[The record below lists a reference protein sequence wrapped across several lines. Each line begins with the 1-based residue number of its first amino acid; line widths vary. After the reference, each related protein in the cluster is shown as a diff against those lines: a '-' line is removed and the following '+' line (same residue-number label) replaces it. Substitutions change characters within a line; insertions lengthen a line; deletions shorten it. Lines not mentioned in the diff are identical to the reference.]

1 MTMGRKPAGADN
13 PPAMSDQTPTMAPG
27 PSLGQVVSGGV
38 ALPALVLRTG
48 EKAQRRFLEFF
59 AAHLRNPNTRL
70 AYARAAGRF
79 LDWCAAR
86 GVERLEAIGPMQVA
100 AWTELRLREVSA
112 PTVKQE
118 LAALRRLFDWLVVGQ
133 VLPHNPSASVR
144 GPAHSAVTG
153 KTPILSAG
161 EARTLLRSI
170 ADTTIV
176 GLRDRALIA
185 TMIYTFAR
193 VSAALGLDAGDVF
206 RERHRLHL
214 RLHEKAGKVHRMP
227 CHHNL
232 ESWLGIYMAEAGFE
246 AADTATPVFQS
257 IGRGTRALSG
267 RRLSRHEAW
276 AMVRRRA
283 RAARIETVVSNHTFR
298 GTGITAYL
306 EHPDAKLEEAQKM
319 AGHADPKTTR
329 LYDRRRQ
336 TVSLDEVERI
346 GI

>member
-1 MTMGRKPAGADN
+1 M
-13 PPAMSDQTPTMAPG
+13 
-27 PSLGQVVSGGV
+27 
-38 ALPALVLRTG
+38 
-48 EKAQRRFLEFF
+48 
-59 AAHLRNPNTRL
+59 
-70 AYARAAGRF
+70 AYARAARGF
-79 LDWCAAR
+79 LDWCAEH
-86 GVERLEAIGPMQVA
+86 GIGRLEAIEPIHVA
-100 AWTELRLREVSA
+100 TWTELRIRDVSE

-133 VLPHNPSASVR
+133 VLAHNPAAAVR
-144 GPAHSAVTG
+144 GPSHSAVAG
-153 KTPILSAG
+153 KTPILSTN

-170 ADTTIV
+170 PDTNIV

-193 VSAALGLDAGDVF
+193 VSAALGLDVGDVF
-206 RERHRLHL
+206 HERHRLHVRL
-214 RLHEKAGKVHRMP
+214 REKGGKAHRMP
-227 CHHNL
+227 CHHTL
-232 ESWLGIYMAEAGFE
+232 EDWLSAYMAAPGFKL
-246 AADTATPVFQS
+246 ADTATPVFQS

-283 RAARIETVVSNHTFR
+283 RRAGIDTVVSNHTFR

-319 AGHADPKTTR
+319 AGHSDPKTTL